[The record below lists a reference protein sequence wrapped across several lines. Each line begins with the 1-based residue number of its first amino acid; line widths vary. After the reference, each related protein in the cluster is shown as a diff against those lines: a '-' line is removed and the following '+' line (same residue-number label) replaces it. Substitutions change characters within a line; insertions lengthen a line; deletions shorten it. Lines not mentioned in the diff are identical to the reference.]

1 VLRATLKCARRADAR
16 AADEEALRAARRGR
30 RARAQREESLALET
44 ALHDAVAAQDFRRAG
59 KLLSRLRRRSLLW
72 KLSSRLE
79 GAVGAG
85 RFEDAARLK
94 RAIVHK
100 YVAWL
105 SAPILEALGHARTL
119 GGRTPRAAAPPAD
132 GGGAAGRLHGGL
144 RVGDLVRHRAGG
156 WRGVV
161 LGWHEQCAASPQWAA
176 HHGVRALARGP
187 RQRCA
192 PPTRPRPPLCAGMIF
207 SPGPLR
213 SAPHVSS

>member
-1 VLRATLKCARRADAR
+1 VCLVQ
-16 AADEEALRAARRGR
+16 ARRGR

-59 KLLSRLRRRSLLW
+59 KLLARLRRRSLLW

-94 RAIVHK
+94 RAIVRK
-100 YVAWL
+100 YAAWL
-105 SAPILEALGHARTL
+105 SAPLLEALGHACAR
-119 GGRTPRAAAPPAD
+119 GGRAPRAAEGLD
-132 GGGAAGRLHGGL
+132 GGL

-161 LGWHEQCAASPQWAA
+161 VGWH
-176 HHGVRALARGP
+176 
-187 RQRCA
+187 
-192 PPTRPRPPLCAGMIF
+192 PPPPPSLPYKVDTSRPSLRTNWTRLVPRPVLTG
-207 SPGPLR
+207 
-213 SAPHVSS
+213 HVSSLAP